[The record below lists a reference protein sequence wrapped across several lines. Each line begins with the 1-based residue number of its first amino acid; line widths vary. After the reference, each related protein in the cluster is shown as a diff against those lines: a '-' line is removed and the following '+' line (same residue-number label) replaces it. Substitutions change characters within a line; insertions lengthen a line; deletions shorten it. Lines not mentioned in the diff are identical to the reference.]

1 MRGADGGPWS
11 RICALP
17 AFWVGLLY
25 DNAALDAAW
34 DVVKHWTMEE
44 RQALRDDVPRLALDS
59 PIPGGRT
66 LQDVAREIVNIS
78 AAGLTARARFNGS
91 EITNRAILIRFRRS
105 SLRARF
111 RRSGCSIIKIGR
123 GRATSATS
131 MRKRVSDRHLLLR
144 RLQRSHIAL
153 LPPGDPA
160 EQPGKRPI
168 AVQSGRTNRQSVG
181 VGRGG

>member
-1 MRGADGGPWS
+1 MRRRPPRSTRTDTLFPYTTRFRSESDWADHLSTAFPEVRLKSFLEMRGADGGPWS

-78 AAGLTARARFNGS
+78 A
-91 EITNRAILIRFRRS
+91 E
-105 SLRARF
+105 
-111 RRSGCSIIKIGR
+111 IGR
-123 GRATSATS
+123 AH
-131 MRKRVSDRHLLLR
+131 V
-144 RLQRSHIAL
+144 
-153 LPPGDPA
+153 
-160 EQPGKRPI
+160 
-168 AVQSGRTNRQSVG
+168 
-181 VGRGG
+181 

>member
-91 EITNRAILIRFRRS
+91 GDNESGYLDTLDRKSTRLTS
-105 SLRARF
+105 S
-111 RRSGCSIIKIGR
+111 
-123 GRATSATS
+123 
-131 MRKRVSDRHLLLR
+131 H
-144 RLQRSHIAL
+144 
-153 LPPGDPA
+153 
-160 EQPGKRPI
+160 
-168 AVQSGRTNRQSVG
+168 
-181 VGRGG
+181 